1 MTSTRHHRPTRP
13 RRPALRQYQNPL
25 FLVVVLFGTA
35 GMALPLVWMYSPHH
49 VRKVN
54 ARRLDRYEEAMYQYR
69 LALRNC

>member
-1 MTSTRHHRPTRP
+1 
-13 RRPALRQYQNPL
+13 
-25 FLVVVLFGTA
+25 VVVLFGTA